1 MDFDASKETV
11 GNIVENPN
19 LVQGLYRH
27 ICESPNIE
35 YMNNRSVTS
44 LDLPRVEVTSLKD
57 GQHDIAWDSVFH
69 LAKLTLN
76 DGSQIETRLVVR
88 ED

>member
-1 MDFDASKETV
+1 
-11 GNIVENPN
+11 
-19 LVQGLYRH
+19 
-27 ICESPNIE
+27 
-35 YMNNRSVTS
+35 MNNRSVTS